1 MITKSILT
9 ITSLLLYIWF
19 KNADNGLEA
28 LLAAFIFITVIVP
41 IGCTYCMNSITRD
54 LTTGGKGDKGKSNKR
69 KYYKNKKDEVPRMTL
84 EEYLNSDIHKFYMDH
99 ANKIAESSSA
109 LATYNNI
116 NTEGSK
122 KSSTRNLKLIDSIDK
137 SKTGSNEGNKGKF
150 AVRSYVANSP
160 VSYDTLRTII
170 INLNR
175 EKRIT
180 DDNITILRNQIN
192 NLISSKTKQYDNY
205 TFNSMLHEV
214 YVKIKYKDLTNEE
227 IKCLINLVCDM
238 TEPRKN

>member
-54 LTTGGKGDKGKSNKR
+54 LTTGGKGDKGKSNKK

-84 EEYLNSDIHKFYMDH
+84 EEYLNSDIHKFYTDH
-99 ANKIAESSSA
+99 ANKIAESSA
-109 LATYNNI
+109 TVATYNNL

-122 KSSTRNLKLIDSIDK
+122 KSNTRNLNLIDSIDK
-137 SKTGSNEGNKGKF
+137 SKTGSHKGNNSKF

-160 VSYDTLRTII
+160 VSYDTLRAII

-175 EKRIT
+175 DRRLT
-180 DDNITILRNQIN
+180 DDNIEILRNQIN
-192 NLISSKTKQYDNY
+192 NFISSKTRQYESY
-205 TFNSMLHEV
+205 TFNNTLHEV
-214 YVKIKYKDLTNEE
+214 YVKIKCKDLTNEE

-238 TEPRKN
+238 TEPRKI